1 MFISRHI
8 AEAPR
13 TTALTTEIAKLNG
26 PCIGCSE
33 CDGLCKEL
41 IEALVVPDV
50 ILSRSLK
57 AQ

>member
-13 TTALTTEIAKLNG
+13 TTDLATEIAKLNG
-26 PCIGCSE
+26 PCIGCTE

-41 IEALVVPDV
+41 IDALVVPDV
-50 ILSRSLK
+50 ILSKNQK

>member
-13 TTALTTEIAKLNG
+13 TVALSTEIAKLNG
-26 PCIGCSE
+26 PCIGCTD

-41 IEALVVPDV
+41 IEALVVPDL
-50 ILSRSLK
+50 ILSKSQK
-57 AQ
+57 A

>member
-13 TTALTTEIAKLNG
+13 TAALSTEIAKLNG
-26 PCIGCSE
+26 PCIGCTD

-41 IEALVVPDV
+41 IEALVVPDL
-50 ILSRSLK
+50 ILSKSQK
-57 AQ
+57 A